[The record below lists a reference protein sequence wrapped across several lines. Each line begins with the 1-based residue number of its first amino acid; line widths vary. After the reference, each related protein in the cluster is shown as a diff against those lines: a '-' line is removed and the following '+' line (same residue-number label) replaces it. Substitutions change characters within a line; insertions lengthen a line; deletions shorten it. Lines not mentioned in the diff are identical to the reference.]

1 MRAKTCRCSR
11 CATCT
16 GRMRLDDGLS
26 WAQDLNDAWFAAA
39 SLAPRPF
46 ASCDPHNLNPSP
58 TLIAPARHA
67 RHILAH
73 TSSQTMSHRDLSLRS
88 SRRLV
93 PSAAIAWSRA
103 WRPCATPNM
112 TVPSSRW
119 SPDRSSFCIVIFAAS
134 RTLAVRFQC
143 SGAPQASSSCLVC
156 TRRTCSAAV
165 LAVQPIRPAWCE
177 GKFCSQRIRPVPFL
191 KFPERYLSDSGPT
204 AESSMAT
211 RRMPAMSGSRCFRA
225 NYLRRID
232 CKHQRVPI
240 LTSSVRIH
248 TVK

>member
-156 TRRTCSAAV
+156 TRHTCSAAV

-177 GKFCSQRIRPVPFL
+177 GKFCSQRIRPVRARTCPYSCPTGRMFSAL
-191 KFPERYLSDSGPT
+191 HSPPVLST
-204 AESSMAT
+204 AQ
-211 RRMPAMSGSRCFRA
+211 FR
-225 NYLRRID
+225 
-232 CKHQRVPI
+232 
-240 LTSSVRIH
+240 
-248 TVK
+248 

>member
-1 MRAKTCRCSR
+1 MSSTFRNRKRGIVNRQTRRARRERADCVYTLMKI
-11 CATCT
+11 
-16 GRMRLDDGLS
+16 
-26 WAQDLNDAWFAAA
+26 
-39 SLAPRPF
+39 RPVPAGPALQGGSF
-46 ASCDPHNLNPSP
+46 ASQD
-58 TLIAPARHA
+58 
-67 RHILAH
+67 ILAH

-177 GKFCSQRIRPVPFL
+177 GKFCSQRIRPVRARTCPYSCPTGRMFSAL
-191 KFPERYLSDSGPT
+191 HSPPVLST
-204 AESSMAT
+204 AQ
-211 RRMPAMSGSRCFRA
+211 FR
-225 NYLRRID
+225 
-232 CKHQRVPI
+232 
-240 LTSSVRIH
+240 
-248 TVK
+248 

>member
-1 MRAKTCRCSR
+1 MCSRSRVRWRAPARGSGTCSPPELLLYRADPLRAKTCRCSR

-46 ASCDPHNLNPSP
+46 ASCDPHNLNPSR

-119 SPDRSSFCIVIFAAS
+119 SPDRSSFCNCIVIFAAS

-156 TRRTCSAAV
+156 TRHTCSAAV

-177 GKFCSQRIRPVPFL
+177 GKFCSQRIRPVPFQ
-191 KFPERYLSDSGPT
+191 KGNPWRDTPNPWRDT
-204 AESSMAT
+204 
-211 RRMPAMSGSRCFRA
+211 SGSGQP
-225 NYLRRID
+225 LRR
-232 CKHQRVPI
+232 HV
-240 LTSSVRIH
+240 V
-248 TVK
+248 